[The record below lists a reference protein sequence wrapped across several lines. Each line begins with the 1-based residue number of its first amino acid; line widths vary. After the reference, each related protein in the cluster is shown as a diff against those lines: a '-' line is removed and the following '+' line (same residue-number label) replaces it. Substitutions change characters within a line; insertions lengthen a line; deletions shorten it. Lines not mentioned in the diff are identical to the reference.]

1 MVNLTNYLPFVNEQI
16 DFHKRMVERF
26 EDNPRRKS
34 LHRATSQDFSDL
46 AEAMTEASK
55 EIEEL
60 RQRPDI
66 TPSAAKGLLVSMEEI
81 EGLPPEL
88 VEELSVSDADM
99 AEFAILDMIEER
111 GGIVSLDHI
120 VIGLYRLTG
129 EVHKRA
135 SVTSKIYRMTQKG
148 ILFNVPGK
156 KGVYSSTRLT
166 TEDAERILG
175 AS

>member
-1 MVNLTNYLPFVNEQI
+1 MVKLTNYLPFVNEQI

-34 LHRATSQDFSDL
+34 LHRATSQGFSDL

-66 TPSAAKGLLVSMEEI
+66 TPSASKGLLVSMEEI

-99 AEFAILDMIEER
+99 AEFAILDMIKER

-120 VIGLYRLTG
+120 VIGLYRITG

-135 SVTSKIYRMTQKG
+135 SATSKIYRMTQKG

-175 AS
+175 DS

>member
-1 MVNLTNYLPFVNEQI
+1 MVNLTKYLPFVNEQL
-16 DFHKRMVERF
+16 DFHKRMAERF
-26 EDNPRRKS
+26 EDSPRRKGMH
-34 LHRATSQDFSDL
+34 LATSQGFSDL

-66 TPSAAKGLLVSMEEI
+66 TPRAAKGLLVSMEDI

-88 VEELSVSDADM
+88 VKELSVSDADM
-99 AEFAILDMIEER
+99 AEFSILDMIEEK
-111 GGIVSLDHI
+111 GGIVSLDHL

-129 EVHKRA
+129 DIYKRA

-156 KGVYSSTRLT
+156 KGVYSSMRLT
-166 TEDAERILG
+166 KEDVERILG
-175 AS
+175 DS

>member
-1 MVNLTNYLPFVNEQI
+1 MVNLANYLPFVNEQL
-16 DFHKRMVERF
+16 DFHKRMAKRF
-26 EDNPRRKS
+26 EDNPRRKGM
-34 LHRATSQDFSDL
+34 HIATSQGFSDL

-55 EIEEL
+55 EIEDL
-60 RQRPDI
+60 RQRPDM
-66 TPSAAKGLLVSMEEI
+66 TPRAAKGLLVSMEDI

-88 VEELSVSDADM
+88 VKELSVSDADM
-99 AEFAILDMIEER
+99 AEFGILDMIEEK

-129 EVHKRA
+129 DIHKRA

-166 TEDAERILG
+166 KEDAERILG
-175 AS
+175 DS